1 MTNEQKEVATRQ
13 QKESTGHT
21 PTPWTHG
28 ANNDVIVLG
37 SGWVGGGRPILQMDN
52 YLGVEQAKI
61 NRDFIIRAVNS
72 HEELLNFV
80 KFLLHDNHI
89 PSTCKKSGDDCLKC
103 MAMDIIGKA
112 EEKKS

>member
-13 QKESTGHT
+13 QKESKAGHT
-21 PTPWTHG
+21 PTPWYNT
-28 ANNDVIVLG
+28 NDVLMGKEIIGADALDGRYIADLEPSQRGDAEFIV
-37 SGWVGGGRPILQMDN
+37 
-52 YLGVEQAKI
+52 
-61 NRDFIIRAVNS
+61 RAVNS